1 MDKHDLND
9 EFDRQ
14 LRQMFNDAAL
24 DDAAV
29 SEIAD
34 SPNIWRQVRQNIDRQ
49 SQAVRSPWP
58 PVNTILRW
66 LVPAVSAAA
75 VLALVFALTYVKTPD
90 QPQPVA
96 STVRP
101 SVNEIEAAK
110 PTVPQPT
117 QETAPIVA
125 EKKGHSGVIVAKQ
138 TVPARRV
145 TQRTSLVA
153 KAVPVKKPVVTNEVK
168 TDFIALSYARD
179 PDSGQI
185 VRVRVPISMMVS
197 LGLVTSV
204 KQPADLVDA
213 EVLVGDDGLTRA
225 IRFIR

>member
-24 DDAAV
+24 DDVAI

-34 SPNIWRQVRQNIDRQ
+34 SPNIWRQVRRNIDRQ

-66 LVPAVSAAA
+66 LVPAVSGAA

-96 STVRP
+96 SAVTP
-101 SVNEIEAAK
+101 SVNEIDAAK

-117 QETAPIVA
+117 QETAPQFT
-125 EKKGHSGVIVAKQ
+125 EKKVHSSVTLAKQ
-138 TVPARRV
+138 AVPVRRV
-145 TQRTSLVA
+145 AQRPPLVA
-153 KAVPVKKPVVTNEVK
+153 KTVVDKKPVVTNEVK

-185 VRVRVPISMMVS
+185 VRVRVPSSMMVS

-204 KQPADLVDA
+204 KQPAELVDA